1 MKKTIILLFCLLAF
15 FDMRSQDL
23 ASDSRSQISRLPD
36 SVKHVTHFSLA
47 ISAGWSHYFA
57 NMQLVPARD
66 VHKEFIGTSFR
77 FMWEPE
83 YRLSLGL
90 ETGFYRIF
98 KVDSV
103 LSPEY
108 SLDSRMYMVP
118 LLLVVRMRI
127 VDNFYLSIAPGLAVQ
142 FSQIRGIG
150 ETINS
155 TQYSFANFEGCASY
169 LYPLSKRFVVGGE
182 ARFFYIGK
190 TNDYILSLNVVFGVK
205 F

>member
-1 MKKTIILLFCLLAF
+1 MRKSISICLLCLFAA
-15 FDMRSQDL
+15 L
-23 ASDSRSQISRLPD
+23 AVSAQTNDSIPKSRS
-36 SVKHVTHFSLA
+36 HYTLA
-47 ISAGWSHYFA
+47 AGAGWSHYFS
-57 NMQLVPARD
+57 NMDLVPARNVQKD
-66 VHKEFIGTSFR
+66 FVGLSFR

-103 LSPEY
+103 LTSEY
-108 SLDSRMYMVP
+108 TMHARMNMVP

-127 VDNFYLSIAPGLAVQ
+127 ADNFYLSVAPGIVVQ
-142 FSQIRGIG
+142 FSQITGIG
-150 ETINS
+150 DKIQS
-155 TQYSFANFEGCASY
+155 TQYSFANFEACASY
-169 LYPLSKRFVVGGE
+169 LYPLGKYLMAGGE

-190 TNDYILSLNVVFGVK
+190 TNDYILSVNAVFGVK